1 MSATSSARYDGDSNS
16 HDPRPREESS
26 VRWTVGIVDDDS
38 GLLRALQR
46 LLRTAGFSVEAF
58 ESAEALLASG
68 SLPRIHCL
76 VIDIHLGGMSGFDLQ
91 ERLAETAPTIPIIF
105 ITALDD
111 APTRDRASKVG
122 AGYLRKPFDE
132 PAFLGMIGRAL
143 DAAVA

>member
-1 MSATSSARYDGDSNS
+1 L
-16 HDPRPREESS
+16 
-26 VRWTVGIVDDDS
+26 RWTVGIVDDDA

-58 ESAEALLASG
+58 ESAEALLASDT
-68 SLPRIHCL
+68 LPRIHCL

-91 ERLAETAPTIPIIF
+91 ERLAEGGSTIPIIF

-111 APTRDRASKVG
+111 APTQERARKAG

-132 PAFLGMIGRAL
+132 PALLETIGRAL
-143 DAAVA
+143 GAAIA